1 MVVTWLAWCSVPG
14 NTRLEDQLRLERLSS
29 VTVSRVSKLCSFR
42 TARSSRL
49 PGPSRSLLHRHD
61 ISSNLFAMVSV
72 WLRRCAWRCQTSN
85 NLMYL
90 FLSRSSLDVNANGV
104 RATASGGVPAK
115 ASSRSPKATCCA
127 ITLAF
132 TACSACLVAS
142 WNAPFR
148 EVLASPNTHTSRP
161 PIISVPWHCLTCI
174 TLSSIASICSGA
186 RCTRT
191 VQLLNNL
198 TVGPAHNPIP
208 QGDQPSTPK
217 FGRASRQLT
226 QHCRPFVLH
235 GLDIVDFE
243 RARYSLDTSTL
254 SPVTVLT

>member
-90 FLSRSSLDVNANGV
+90 FLSWFSLDVNANGV

-127 ITLAF
+127 IPLAF

-148 EVLASPNTHTSRP
+148 NVLASPNAHTSRP
-161 PIISVPWHCLTCI
+161 PIVCAL
-174 TLSSIASICSGA
+174 A
-186 RCTRT
+186 
-191 VQLLNNL
+191 LLNMHHTLIDRINL
-198 TVGPAHNPIP
+198 FGCSLYKNRSTS
-208 QGDQPSTPK
+208 QQPDCRTSSQPHST
-217 FGRASRQLT
+217 G
-226 QHCRPFVLH
+226 
-235 GLDIVDFE
+235 
-243 RARYSLDTSTL
+243 
-254 SPVTVLT
+254 